1 MLLHRRPFLALCAA
15 ALAPRA
21 ALADPAG
28 AAAAAGAAGAAP
40 PSPAPPAAPPA
51 FEVRDLQVPGERALG
66 RRFTLLVPKHLAPG
80 ERVPLLVLLHGLG
93 ETGDERLGAFAW
105 LERYGLGSS
114 YERLRRPPLSRTA
127 RRKDWT
133 DARLA
138 EVNAALAAQPF
149 RGLAVACP
157 FTPNVHRA
165 PNPSAALDGYARWL
179 AEVVLPRARA
189 EAPVFQDAARTS
201 LDGCSLGGFVGIE
214 VFLRKPELFGAWG
227 GVQSA
232 ISAHRAPGYA
242 ERLAKAVA
250 AAGPRD
256 LHLLTSKG
264 DPFHDANAALAAQ
277 LAKRSIPHALRVLP
291 GPHDQPWLREAGTI
305 EMLLFHDRRPR

>member
-1 MLLHRRPFLALCAA
+1 MLLPRRPFLALCAA

-28 AAAAAGAAGAAP
+28 AALDAGAAP

-114 YERLRRPPLSRTA
+114 YERLRRPPLGRTA

-133 DARLA
+133 DARLT

-157 FTPNVHRA
+157 FTPNVHKA

-214 VFLRKPELFGAWG
+214 VFLRRPELFGAFG

-232 ISAHRAPGYA
+232 ISAHRAPAYA
-242 ERLAKAVA
+242 DRLARAIA

-264 DPFHDANAALAAQ
+264 DPFHGANAALAAQ
-277 LAKRSIPHALRVLP
+277 LAKRSIPHTLRVLP

>member
-1 MLLHRRPFLALCAA
+1 MLLPRRPFLALCAA

-28 AAAAAGAAGAAP
+28 PAP
-40 PSPAPPAAPPA
+40 PSPPPAAAPPA
-51 FEVRDLQVPGERALG
+51 FDVRDLQVPGDRALG
-66 RRFTLLVPKHLAPG
+66 RRFTLLVPRHLAPG

-93 ETGDERLGAFAW
+93 ETGDPRLGAFAW
-105 LERYGLGSS
+105 LERYGLGSA
-114 YERLRRPPLSRTA
+114 YERLRRPPLGRTS

-138 EVNAALAAQPF
+138 EINAALAAQPF

-157 FTPNVHRA
+157 YTPNVHKA

-189 EAPVFQDAARTS
+189 EAPVLDGAARTS
-201 LDGCSLGGFVGIE
+201 LDGCSLGGYVGIE
-214 VFLRKPELFGAWG
+214 VFLRRPELFGAWG

-232 ISAHRAPGYA
+232 VSAHRAPAYA
-242 ERLAKAVA
+242 DRLARAVA

-277 LAKRSIPHALRVLP
+277 LAKRSIPHTLRVLP
-291 GPHDQPWLREAGTI
+291 GPHDQPWLRETGTL

>member
-1 MLLHRRPFLALCAA
+1 MLLPRRPFLALCAA

-28 AAAAAGAAGAAP
+28 PAP
-40 PSPAPPAAPPA
+40 PLSPAPSAAPPA
-51 FEVRDLQVPGERALG
+51 FDVRDLQVPGDRALG
-66 RRFTLLVPKHLAPG
+66 QRFTLLVPKHLAPG

-93 ETGDERLGAFAW
+93 ETGDPRLGAFAW
-105 LERYGLGSS
+105 LERYGLGSA
-114 YERLRRPPLSRTA
+114 YERLRRPPLGRTS

-157 FTPNVHRA
+157 YTPNVHKA

-189 EAPVFQDAARTS
+189 EAPVLDGAARTS
-201 LDGCSLGGFVGIE
+201 LDGCSLGGYVGIE
-214 VFLRKPELFGAWG
+214 VFLRRPELFGAWG

-232 ISAHRAPGYA
+232 VSAHRAPAYA
-242 ERLAKAVA
+242 DRLARAVA

-277 LAKRSIPHALRVLP
+277 LAKRSIPHTLRVLP
-291 GPHDQPWLREAGTI
+291 GPHDQPWLREAGTL

>member
-1 MLLHRRPFLALCAA
+1 MVLHRRPFLALCAA

-21 ALADPAG
+21 ALADR
-28 AAAAAGAAGAAP
+28 AGAAP
-40 PSPAPPAAPPA
+40 PSPTPAASPPA
-51 FEVRDLQVPGERALG
+51 FDVRDLQVPGERALG

-105 LERYGLGSS
+105 LSRYGLGSA
-114 YERLRRPPLSRTA
+114 YERLRRPPLERTSR
-127 RRKDWT
+127 RMDWT
-133 DARLA
+133 NARLA
-138 EVNAALAAQPF
+138 EVNAALAARPF
-149 RGLAVACP
+149 RGLAIACP
-157 FTPNVHRA
+157 FTPNVHKA

-189 EAPVFQDAARTS
+189 EAPAFDDAARTS
-201 LDGCSLGGFVGIE
+201 LDGCSLGGYVGVE
-214 VFLRKPELFGAWG
+214 VFLRRPELFGALG

-232 ISAHRAPGYA
+232 ISAHRAASYA
-242 ERLAKAVA
+242 DRLARAVA

-256 LHLLTSKG
+256 LHLLTSEG
-264 DPFHDANAALAAQ
+264 DPFRDANTALASQ
-277 LAKRSIPHALRVLP
+277 LAKRSIPHTLRVLP

>member
-1 MLLHRRPFLALCAA
+1 MHLPRRLFLGLCAA
-15 ALAPRA
+15 GLAPGR
-21 ALADPAG
+21 ALADT
-28 AAAAAGAAGAAP
+28 AAAGAA
-40 PSPAPPAAPPA
+40 PSPAPPAPPPPA
-51 FEVRDLQVPGERALG
+51 FDVRDLQVPGDRALG
-66 RRFTLLVPKHLAPG
+66 RRFTLLVPRHLAPG

-93 ETGDERLGAFAW
+93 ETGDERLGAHAW

-114 YERLRRPPLSRTA
+114 YERLRRPPLGRTT

-157 FTPNVHRA
+157 FTPNVHKA
-165 PNPSAALDGYARWL
+165 ANPAAALDGYTRWL
-179 AEVVLPRARA
+179 ADVVLPRARA
-189 EAPVFQDAARTS
+189 EAPVLDDAARTS
-201 LDGCSLGGFVGIE
+201 LDGCSLGGYVGLE
-214 VFLRKPELFGAWG
+214 VFLRRPELFGAWG

-232 ISAHRAPGYA
+232 LGAHRAPGYA
-242 ERLAKAVA
+242 DRLAKALA

-264 DPFHDANAALAAQ
+264 DPFHDANTGLASE
-277 LAKRSIPHALRVLP
+277 LAKRSITHTLRVLP

>member
-1 MLLHRRPFLALCAA
+1 
-15 ALAPRA
+15 
-21 ALADPAG
+21 
-28 AAAAAGAAGAAP
+28 
-40 PSPAPPAAPPA
+40 
-51 FEVRDLQVPGERALG
+51 VRDLHVPGDRALG

-93 ETGDERLGAFAW
+93 ETGDERMGAFAW
-105 LERYGLGSS
+105 LERYGLGSA
-114 YERLRRPPLSRTA
+114 YERLRRPPLARAS

-138 EVNAALAAQPF
+138 EVNAALAARPF

-189 EAPVFQDAARTS
+189 EAPVFDDAARTS
-201 LDGCSLGGFVGIE
+201 LDGCSLGGYIGAE
-214 VFLRKPELFGAWG
+214 VFLRRPELFGAWG
-227 GVQSA
+227 GVQA
-232 ISAHRAPGYA
+232 ALGAHRAPAYA
-242 ERLAKAVA
+242 ERFEKALA

-256 LHLLTSKG
+256 LHLLTSEG
-264 DPFHDANAALAAQ
+264 DPFRRANAALAAQ
-277 LAKRSIPHALRVLP
+277 LAKRSIAHTLRVLP

>member
-1 MLLHRRPFLALCAA
+1 MLLPRRPFLALCAA
-15 ALAPRA
+15 ALTPRV

-28 AAAAAGAAGAAP
+28 A
-40 PSPAPPAAPPA
+40 PPAAPPPPAPSAPPA
-51 FEVRDLQVPGERALG
+51 FDVRDLQVPGDRALG
-66 RRFTLLVPKHLAPG
+66 RRFTLLVPRHLAPG
-80 ERVPLLVLLHGLG
+80 ERAPLLVLLHGLG

-114 YERLRRPPLSRTA
+114 YDRLRRPPLGRAS

-138 EVNAALAAQPF
+138 EVNAALAARPF
-149 RGLAVACP
+149 RGLAIACP
-157 FTPNVHRA
+157 YTPNVHKA

-189 EAPVFQDAARTS
+189 EAPVFDDAARTS

-214 VFLRKPELFGAWG
+214 VFLRRPELFGAWG
-227 GVQSA
+227 GVQAA
-232 ISAHRAPGYA
+232 ISAHRAPAYA
-242 ERLAKAVA
+242 DRLAKAVA
-250 AAGPRD
+250 ATGPRD
-256 LHLLTSKG
+256 IHLLTSKG
-264 DPFHDANAALAAQ
+264 DPFHDANTALAAQ